1 MKKWT
6 LAIAIAMSVC
16 LFLTACSNQADTTSD
31 TGNENNTSGISASMG
46 KPVEI
51 VFPEQFEALSNYD
64 DEKLA
69 KYLKEN
75 SDGNYQKIECIDGQ
89 VHMLV
94 TQEELTYWKN
104 YATENVEK
112 QKTTLTNVNEKY
124 DAYCNDA
131 YNTINMYFDQNLS
144 FKQLFSYVGKTAIYC
159 AMYQIFD
166 GNPDYSLYLNIYNVD
181 TGKLVVGANLMNEEV
196 SFTDEDW
203 EKSFS
208 E

>member
-31 TGNENNTSGISASMG
+31 TGNENNTSGINASMG